1 MNNVIDITRNDLL
14 KQELKS
20 KYVDLS
26 DAEINRVD
34 TSFEQLVENITSKTH
49 QQKEEVVRQVE
60 ESMAYAKSKSL

>member
-34 TSFEQLVENITSKTH
+34 TSFEQLVENITNKTR
-49 QQKEEVVRQVE
+49 QQKEDVVRQVE

>member
-34 TSFEQLVENITSKTH
+34 TSFEQLVENISNKTNL
-49 QQKEEVVRQVE
+49 QKEEVAREVE
-60 ESMAYAKSKSL
+60 ESLAYAKSKSL

>member
-26 DAEINRVD
+26 EAEINRVD
-34 TSFEQLVENITSKTH
+34 TSFEQLIANISAKTR
-49 QQKEEVVRQVE
+49 QQKDEVARQVE
-60 ESMAYAKSKSL
+60 ESVAYAKSKTL

>member
-34 TSFEQLVENITSKTH
+34 TSFEQLVENISNKPTSRK
-49 QQKEEVVRQVE
+49 KR
-60 ESMAYAKSKSL
+60 

>member
-34 TSFEQLVENITSKTH
+34 TSFEQLVENIANKTH

-60 ESMAYAKSKSL
+60 ESLAYAKSKSL

>member
-1 MNNVIDITRNDLL
+1 MNNVIDISRNDLL

-34 TSFEQLVENITSKTH
+34 TSFEQLVEDITNKTH
-49 QQKEEVVRQVE
+49 KQKEEVAHQVE
-60 ESMAYAKSKSL
+60 ELMAYAKSKSL